1 MVESRPTAL
10 ATGMRRP
17 RFIYI
22 CGCDGTGKTTQAK
35 ILLASL
41 ERQGIKARHLW
52 LRFPF
57 LFSIPLLA
65 YARLAGYSRSE
76 QTEGTRHGYWR
87 FAGSPVLRRVF
98 PWVLLLDAAIAAVR
112 RVYVPLWLG
121 HSVVCERFV
130 LDMLVDLAVACD
142 QPQIHKRLPGT
153 LFLRLLPRRATVIVL
168 DLDMASIKAR
178 RPELQYDR
186 CLEKRLLLFRQMAAD
201 LSLPVV
207 SSSVAVHEASTAI
220 WRLSTDGGDA

>member
-1 MVESRPTAL
+1 MVEPRPTAV
-10 ATGMRRP
+10 ATGRRRP

-22 CGCDGTGKTTQAK
+22 SGCDGTGKTTQAK
-35 ILLASL
+35 TLLALL
-41 ERQGIKARHLW
+41 EGQGIKARHLW

-57 LFSIPLLA
+57 LFSVPLLA
-65 YARLAGYSRSE
+65 YARLAGFSWFE
-76 QTEGTRHGYWR
+76 QTGGARHGYWSFGR
-87 FAGSPVLRRVF
+87 SSLLRRVF

-121 HSVVCERFV
+121 HTVICERFV

-142 QPQIHKRLPGT
+142 QHQIHKQLPGT
-153 LFLRLLPRRATVIVL
+153 LFLRLIPGRATTVVL
-168 DLDMASIKAR
+168 DLDAASIQAR

-186 CLEKRLLLFRQMAAD
+186 CLDERLLLFRQMAAD

-207 SSSVAVHEASTAI
+207 STSVAVHEASGAI
-220 WRLSTDGGDA
+220 WRLSTDD